1 MKESNLKQKVQLKP
15 KMIEVFLHCILTK
28 MIKSIKKEFN
38 LLLEKLKIV
47 KQKKIEVSLH
57 YIQINK
63 KKSIQKVFKNHLEKQ
78 KILKLKQKI

>member
-1 MKESNLKQKVQLKP
+1 
-15 KMIEVFLHCILTK
+15 

-38 LLLEKLKIV
+38 LPLEKLKIV